1 MPTAYSQAVNRN
13 EAEKDRL
20 YGLIE
25 SLKFIN
31 NYHNASNSNNW
42 LSYWENNNG
51 HGLSEE
57 QIARIQNAN
66 RARKANPENYTIN
79 KIQKKIDNI
88 RRKMYSR
95 QVLYGYM
102 LKPGKNWVRKK
113 GVPVPY
119 HLPNWEAE
127 KFGRVRKPGTLTKSG
142 QLVIMGQNFPTG
154 KWRNAFTAEGTLKPA
169 SGKRPV
175 GFKAERT
182 NIPSLKELAWK
193 ATPMANMTNEQ
204 IKFMTQ
210 FSPMNLTLLKPKK
223 FTVPPSITNIAKQR
237 NAAARKIQRVAR
249 KYLSRKAPQRGQGPT
264 PRSPA
269 TRARQTNLGIMGGAR
284 RSPGAANNTRITWS
298 RNANGKISIH
308 KTLRNLNLSIPQTMK
323 NLLENMPENRA
334 MNVIRQM
341 ARQR

>member
-13 EAEKDRL
+13 EAEKDRI
-20 YGLIE
+20 YKLIE

-66 RARKANPENYTIN
+66 RARKANPENYTFN
-79 KIQKKIDNI
+79 KLYKKIAKLQEKI
-88 RRKMYSR
+88 FSR
-95 QVLYGYM
+95 QLMYGY
-102 LKPGKNWVRKK
+102 LRKPGKNWVHKK
-113 GVPVPY
+113 GLPVPH

-127 KFGRVRKPGTLTKSG
+127 KFSRVRKPGTLTRSG
-142 QLVIMGQNFPTG
+142 KVITLGQNFPSG
-154 KWRNAFTAEGTLKPA
+154 NWRNVLTAEGLLKPA

-223 FTVPPSITNIAKQR
+223 FTIPPSILNISKQR
-237 NAAARKIQRVAR
+237 NAAARKIQGAAK

-269 TRARQTNLGIMGGAR
+269 TLARQANFGIMGGAR
-284 RSPGAANNTRITWS
+284 RSPGAANNTRVTWS

-308 KTLRNLNLSIPQTMK
+308 KTLRNLNLSMPQAMR
-323 NLLENMPENRA
+323 NILENMPQNRA

>member
-1 MPTAYSQAVNRN
+1 M
-13 EAEKDRL
+13 
-20 YGLIE
+20 
-25 SLKFIN
+25 
-31 NYHNASNSNNW
+31 
-42 LSYWENNNG
+42 
-51 HGLSEE
+51 
-57 QIARIQNAN
+57 
-66 RARKANPENYTIN
+66 
-79 KIQKKIDNI
+79 
-88 RRKMYSR
+88 
-95 QVLYGYM
+95 YGYM
-102 LKPGKNWVRKK
+102 LKPGKNWIRKK
-113 GVPVPY
+113 GISVPH

-127 KFGRVRKPGTLTKSG
+127 KFGRVRKPGTLTRSG
-142 QLVIMGQNFPTG
+142 KVVTLGQNFPSG
-154 KWRNAFTAEGTLKPA
+154 NWRNVLTAEGLLKPA

-308 KTLRNLNLSIPQTMK
+308 KTLANLNLSIPQTMK
-323 NLLENMPENRA
+323 NILENMPENRA
-334 MNVIRQM
+334 INVIRQM